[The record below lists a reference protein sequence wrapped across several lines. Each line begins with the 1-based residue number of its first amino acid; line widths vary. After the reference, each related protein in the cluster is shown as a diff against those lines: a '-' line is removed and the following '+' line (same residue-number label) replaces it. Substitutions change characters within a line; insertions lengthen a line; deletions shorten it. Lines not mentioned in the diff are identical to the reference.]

1 MLGAMSSI
9 LTGAVW
15 GDHCSP
21 ISDTTIMSSMATSC
35 DHVDHVRTQIPYAL
49 TVGGV
54 SIVVGEL
61 GTAMGLYPAWVG
73 LLLGCV
79 ALMGILRFVGKPV
92 EDFTVE
98 QADALVEET

>member
-35 DHVDHVRTQIPYAL
+35 DHMDHVRTQIPYAL
-49 TVGGV
+49 TVGLV
-54 SIVVGEL
+54 SILVGEL
-61 GTAMGLYPAWVG
+61 GTALGLYPAWVG
-73 LLLGCV
+73 MLLGV
-79 ALMGILRFVGKPV
+79 AVLLAVLRFVGKPV
-92 EDFTVE
+92 DDYSVE
-98 QADALVEET
+98 EADAQIS